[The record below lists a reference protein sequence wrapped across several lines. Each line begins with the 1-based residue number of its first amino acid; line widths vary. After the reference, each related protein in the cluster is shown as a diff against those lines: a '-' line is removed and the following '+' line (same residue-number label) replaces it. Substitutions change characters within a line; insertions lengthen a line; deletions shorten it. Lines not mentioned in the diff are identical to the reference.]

1 MFKLSPLELRQSLT
15 DAEFTLHL
23 YKLPIN
29 SLSDLLEDFE
39 AYGLFEDCSV
49 IVKILNEKIN
59 QIVTRID

>member
-39 AYGLFEDCSV
+39 DYGMRDDCKL
-49 IVKILNEKIN
+49 IIKITIEKIN
-59 QIVTRID
+59 NIVTRID